1 METLRYIDFNRNS
14 QFRLWR
20 QQSDGRRI
28 QENAT
33 LWEWIYHAFEILN
46 MTTIRTHWNHGFI
59 GMIRLHVTC
68 ILNEGNYAKLKRLPF
83 NQRNARTEKTKIEKI
98 GCEIAYNRFL
108 LHYSRK
114 TQEPKTTETVIWKLF
129 FSRFW
134 HLVAFNKYI
143 VIIESWIYQQ
153 KRH

>member
-1 METLRYIDFNRNS
+1 MQTLRYIDFNRNS

-83 NQRNARTEKTKIEKI
+83 NQQNARTEKTKIEKSVEKSLTTDFSCI
-98 GCEIAYNRFL
+98 TAEKRKNRKINQQSKNRQRKFIFITNATETNRFL
-108 LHYSRK
+108 SGLR
-114 TQEPKTTETVIWKLF
+114 L
-129 FSRFW
+129 
-134 HLVAFNKYI
+134 
-143 VIIESWIYQQ
+143 
-153 KRH
+153 